1 MDDKTKPNSLYI
13 TRKDNNN
20 LDENIGNLDDARNDN
35 PQWGKDVIVSE
46 LMNLGNID
54 VHDAETIILM
64 EYENKD

>member
-35 PQWGKDVIVSE
+35 PQWGKDAVVSE

-54 VHDAETIILM
+54 VHDVETIILM

>member
-20 LDENIGNLDDARNDN
+20 LDENIGNLDDVRNDN
-35 PQWGKDVIVSE
+35 PQWGKDVVVSE

-54 VHDAETIILM
+54 VHDVETIILM
-64 EYENKD
+64 EYESKD